1 MTAKELAELLLQTPD
16 LEVYTEECHVPD
28 FSDAY
33 YSVEKVIGITKTPDG
48 IFINNEYISGK
59 EPRSPSQKPQIGSVR
74 IMLKDGQ
81 WFRQGND
88 GLSVHNLHDFIE
100 YGFFITYGGWNSEN
114 WLMYDESRV
123 DDYISSKIEDTE
135 TEPYSSIEV
144 QYIEILT
151 EVHSDTWHETWQ
163 KFSFGEA
170 LEFVKA
176 RII

>member
-16 LEVYTEECHVPD
+16 LEVFTEECHVPD

-48 IFINNEYISGK
+48 IFINSEYIQFK

-74 IMLKDGQ
+74 IMLNDGK
-81 WFRQGND
+81 WFYEGND
-88 GLSVHNLHDFIE
+88 GLSARNLRDFIE
-100 YGFFITYGGWNSEN
+100 EGFFITYGCWNQDN
-114 WLMYDESRV
+114 WLMYDESKV

-135 TEPYSSIEV
+135 TEPYNSTEV
-144 QYIEILT
+144 KYVEILT
-151 EVHSDTWHETWQ
+151 EVHPDTWHETWQ
-163 KFSFGEA
+163 KFTFEEA

-176 RII
+176 GII